1 MSKIPLYF
9 FFFFLFSLHFS
20 FFFFF
25 FPSPFFS
32 SPYPNGLHP
41 SLSLGHP
48 LPPSIHLSLLSER
61 PPSISLSLGRSRRP
75 AARRLRACASPR
87 ASSRALRLPGSLLP
101 SRASP
106 SRPCSPAV
114 RPPPPLCL
122 PRSRP
127 PRSSPASVLL
137 RRRDWGGD
145 RQTPAARWRS
155 TTTASRGTASSNCR
169 CRAFHEDK
177 DGKVEEEAGGSHIF
191 WLALSGVS
199 RRMASP
205 RLLGASCFS
214 EHRLARLHQKP
225 LEKPADEPCQ
235 RGAKKT
241 ERRKECTCALFFR
254 SY

>member
-1 MSKIPLYF
+1 MTLLF
-9 FFFFLFSLHFS
+9 FSNFFS
-20 FFFFF
+20 FLNFLHLFYFSF
-25 FPSPFFS
+25 HSLSIS
-32 SPYPNGLHP
+32 SPHARTQPYLIHRTHRRTQPYLLHP
-41 SLSLGHP
+41 RAL
-48 LPPSIHLSLLSER
+48 
-61 PPSISLSLGRSRRP
+61 
-75 AARRLRACASPR
+75 AARRPRACASPC
-87 ASSRALRLPGSLLP
+87 ASSRALRLPGSLVP
-101 SRASP
+101 SRTSP

-177 DGKVEEEAGGSHIF
+177 DGKVEEEVGASHIF
-191 WLALSGVS
+191 WLALSSVS